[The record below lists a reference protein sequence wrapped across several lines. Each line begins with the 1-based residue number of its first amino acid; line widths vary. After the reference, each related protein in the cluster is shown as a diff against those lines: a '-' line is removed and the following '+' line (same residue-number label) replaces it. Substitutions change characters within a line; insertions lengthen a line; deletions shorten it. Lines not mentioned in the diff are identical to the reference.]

1 MDDALVF
8 FCLISDFCLYP
19 HWNSMWQL
27 PEPSCISARADGQ
40 NPFLPKWAFPKQ
52 NRFRVTGQT
61 LYILS
66 SLVESLTAPRA
77 DSGRPQLQAAGRH
90 RAAVA
95 QGTQTSA
102 FSLVTGGGGVW
113 PRRRK
118 WPARGPCLAP
128 EG

>member
-1 MDDALVF
+1 
-8 FCLISDFCLYP
+8 
-19 HWNSMWQL
+19 MWRL

-40 NPFLPKWAFPKQ
+40 NRSCLNGHFQNKTGSESQARPF
-52 NRFRVTGQT
+52 

-90 RAAVA
+90 GVAVA

-118 WPARGPCLAP
+118 WPARRPCLAP